1 MFGVQGESK
10 VEGRCCY
17 EGNYSQ
23 EGNCEELWLM
33 VSGSGGWEWMVLA
46 YNDEGPWYIVF
57 FNMQVVD
64 EEDQN
69 AGDDDG
75 GEQLA
80 QS

>member
-1 MFGVQGESK
+1 MFGVQGESQ

-23 EGNCEELWLM
+23 EGDCEE
-33 VSGSGGWEWMVLA
+33 
-46 YNDEGPWYIVF
+46 NDEGPWYIVF
-57 FNMQVVD
+57 FYMQVVD